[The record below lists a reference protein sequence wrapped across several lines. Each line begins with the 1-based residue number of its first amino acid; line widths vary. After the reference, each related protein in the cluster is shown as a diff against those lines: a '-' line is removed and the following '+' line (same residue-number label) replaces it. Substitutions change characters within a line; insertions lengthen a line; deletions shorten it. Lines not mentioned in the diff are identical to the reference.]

1 MRGEAVARLVPRPV
15 PRDNAVAAD
24 GRIARMRPQVQFCT
38 SSDGVRLAYSIS
50 GNGPLLVRA
59 PHWFTHLEHDWS
71 NPAMRPWVEDLSKRY
86 TLLRFDQRGT
96 GLSDREVPEIS
107 FEAHVRDLEAVVDAA
122 GFERFAL
129 LGLSQGASFSIAYSA
144 RHPERVS
151 HLVLCGGFVRGWAKR
166 DAGGDYLA
174 NRECQIKLIELGWGN
189 RDPSFRQVFSTQFM
203 PDAPIEAIRGFN
215 DLMPLTS
222 SASTAARIFT
232 DNGQIDVREEAKR
245 ISCPT
250 LVLHARGDL
259 RIPFEEGRFAAGL
272 IPAARFVGLE
282 SRNHCMTQEEPAW
295 QVFLDAVTEF
305 YPPAAAA
312 PAAALAG
319 LTAREGEVLELI
331 AQGLDNA
338 QIAARLSV
346 SDKTVRNNITHI
358 FDKIGVENR
367 SQAIVLARERGLGQA
382 RRP

>member
-1 MRGEAVARLVPRPV
+1 
-15 PRDNAVAAD
+15 
-24 GRIARMRPQVQFCT
+24 MRPQVQFCT
-38 SSDGVRLAYSIS
+38 SSDGVRLAYSVS
-50 GNGPLLVRA
+50 GKGPLMVRA
-59 PHWFTHLEHDWS
+59 PHWFTHLEHDWT

-122 GFERFAL
+122 GFDRFAL
-129 LGLSQGASFSIAYSA
+129 FGLSQGSAFSIAYA
-144 RHPERVS
+144 VRHPERVS
-151 HLVLCGGFVRGWAKR
+151 HLLLCGGFVRGWARR
-166 DAGGDYLA
+166 DAGSEYLA
-174 NRECQIKLIELGWGN
+174 SRECQIKLIELGWGHS
-189 RDPSFRQVFSTQFM
+189 DPSFRQVFSTQFM

-215 DLMPLTS
+215 DFMPLTS
-222 SASTAARIFT
+222 SAGTAARIFE
-232 DNGQIDVREEAKR
+232 DNGKIDVREEAKR
-245 ISCPT
+245 VSCPT

-259 RIPFEEGRFAAGL
+259 RIPFEEGRLAAGL

-295 QVFLDAVTEF
+295 KVLLDAVAEF

-312 PAAALAG
+312 AAPALAG

-338 QIAARLSV
+338 QIAARLALSE
-346 SDKTVRNNITHI
+346 KTVRNNITHI
-358 FDKIGVENR
+358 FDKIEVENR
-367 SQAIVLARERGLGQA
+367 SQAIVLARERGLGQS